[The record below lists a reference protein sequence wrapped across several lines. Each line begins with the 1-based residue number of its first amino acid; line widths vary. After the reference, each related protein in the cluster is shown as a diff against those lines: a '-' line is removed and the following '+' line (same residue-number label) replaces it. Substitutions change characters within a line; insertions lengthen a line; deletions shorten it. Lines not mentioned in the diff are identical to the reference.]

1 MTCAEWKALVDE
13 YALGTLEPAERA
25 ACDAHLASRE
35 PHDGCYDALRSAME
49 RVTAIGLAQE
59 PVLPSPSVWPA
70 IEARLGSVAA
80 AAAPRRRSAEW
91 VAWSVAAALLLCVL
105 WVARD
110 RHDMEVALQV
120 AGDHAAQAQQAHARC
135 ADELSQSRAE
145 AKLQQDALDLLTR
158 SGTRLVALAP
168 QGGAA
173 STANMIFHAESQ
185 RAFLVAKGL
194 RAPTGKDYELWFI
207 RGDQKIAAGL
217 LRGDDHRGA
226 LLTAIDPALL
236 AGAPPDAVAV
246 TLEPAGGGPQPLGPI
261 VLVGK
266 I

>member
-13 YALGTLEPAERA
+13 YALGSLETVDRA

-35 PHDGCYDALRSAME
+35 AHEGCYGALRAAME
-49 RVTAIGLAQE
+49 TVSAIGLAQE
-59 PVLPSPSVWPA
+59 PVLPPPSVWHA
-70 IEARLGSVAA
+70 IEARIGSVARV
-80 AAAPRRRSAEW
+80 APRRRSTEW
-91 VAWSVAAALLLCVL
+91 VAWSVAAALVLCVL
-105 WVARD
+105 WVVRD
-110 RHDMEVALQV
+110 RHDVEGALQA
-120 AGDHAAQAQQAHARC
+120 AGDHAAQAQQARAKC

-145 AKLQQDALDLLTR
+145 AKLQQDALDLLNR

-168 QGGAA
+168 QAGAA

-185 RAFLVAKGL
+185 RAFFVAKGL

-207 RGDQKIAAGL
+207 RGEQKIAAGL
-217 LRGDDHRGA
+217 LRGDDHGGA

-246 TLEPAGGGPQPLGPI
+246 TLEPAGGGAQPVGPI